1 MKIAFFQ
8 VKGQRTAVVNVC
20 LIFLLLI
27 SSGNI
32 PRMNNDILNAKFTEL
47 FVNACS
53 TEAGFIG

>member
-1 MKIAFFQ
+1 MSVLFF
-8 VKGQRTAVVNVC
+8 
-20 LIFLLLI
+20 FFSLI